1 MFCNALIFK
10 YLKTLFLKQV
20 LKKAFK
26 NGAGIN
32 LYF

>member
-1 MFCNALIFK
+1 MFCNTLISK
-10 YLKTLFLKQV
+10 YLKTIFLKQV
-20 LKKAFK
+20 LKKAFE